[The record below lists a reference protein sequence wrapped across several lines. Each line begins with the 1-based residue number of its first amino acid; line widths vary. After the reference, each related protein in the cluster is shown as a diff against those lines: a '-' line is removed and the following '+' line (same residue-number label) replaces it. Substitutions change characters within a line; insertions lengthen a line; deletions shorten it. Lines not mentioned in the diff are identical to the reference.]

1 MNRQKKL
8 VVLIGVLVVLCA
20 VIAIVSG
27 VQKHIDTISTVDE
40 EIYATAESALTDVS
54 WTKDGSTLH
63 FVKEN
68 DTWQDA
74 SDADFPI
81 DQDKMSDFLDHFESV
96 HASFIIENVEDY
108 GQYGLDNPSCT
119 ITFTSA
125 DGTTTLQMGDYSTM
139 DEKRYLTLG
148 DGTVYLVDDDPEQY
162 IASDRDDLMRQ
173 DTIPDYDT
181 LDSIVA
187 TGESA
192 FTVEHHPDEDLT
204 YTDAYEYY
212 LNDDGSYKALS
223 TSKVEDFM
231 TTLKN
236 LDRTDYKTYTAD
248 DSVLSDY
255 GLDAPAVTFTVSYTT
270 EDKEQGSFSLA
281 FGKKGDNCYM
291 RMDDSPII
299 YAVDSD
305 TYTNDIADTGY
316 DTLRPDEV
324 LKLNWDDVKSIDFT
338 IDGTTYTVEKKGD
351 TYKIGDDVVEFD
363 DVQSAVDG
371 LKVNEFN
378 TETPAKKEE
387 ASLTVHLDNDSFPQ
401 LTVAM
406 YQYDGDNC
414 LVQLDGTTLGYVFR
428 SLVVDL
434 TEAVN
439 AITLGLDS

>member
-108 GQYGLDNPSCT
+108 GQYGLDNPTCT

-162 IASDRDDLMRQ
+162 NRLRPGR
-173 DTIPDYDT
+173 PD
-181 LDSIVA
+181 A
-187 TGESA
+187 PG
-192 FTVEHHPDEDLT
+192 HHPRLRHAGFHRGHRGERLH
-204 YTDAYEYY
+204 
-212 LNDDGSYKALS
+212 G
-223 TSKVEDFM
+223 
-231 TTLKN
+231 
-236 LDRTDYKTYTAD
+236 
-248 DSVLSDY
+248 
-255 GLDAPAVTFTVSYTT
+255 GAPP
-270 EDKEQGSFSLA
+270 
-281 FGKKGDNCYM
+281 
-291 RMDDSPII
+291 R
-299 YAVDSD
+299 
-305 TYTNDIADTGY
+305 
-316 DTLRPDEV
+316 
-324 LKLNWDDVKSIDFT
+324 
-338 IDGTTYTVEKKGD
+338 
-351 TYKIGDDVVEFD
+351 
-363 DVQSAVDG
+363 
-371 LKVNEFN
+371 
-378 TETPAKKEE
+378 
-387 ASLTVHLDNDSFPQ
+387 
-401 LTVAM
+401 
-406 YQYDGDNC
+406 
-414 LVQLDGTTLGYVFR
+414 
-428 SLVVDL
+428 
-434 TEAVN
+434 
-439 AITLGLDS
+439 

>member
-8 VVLIGVLVVLCA
+8 AVLVGVLVALCA
-20 VIAIVSG
+20 IIAIVSG
-27 VQKHIDTISTVDE
+27 VQKHMDTISTVDE
-40 EIYATAESALTDVS
+40 EIFATAESALTEVS
-54 WTKDGSTLH
+54 WTKDGSSLRFT
-63 FVKEN
+63 KED

-96 HASFIIENVEDY
+96 HASFIIEDVEDF

-125 DGTTTLQMGDYSTM
+125 DGDTTIQMGDYSTM

-148 DGTVYLVDDDPEQY
+148 DGTVYLVDDDLEQY
-162 IASDRDDLMRQ
+162 IATDRDDLMRQ
-173 DTIPDYDT
+173 DTVPDYDT
-181 LDSIVA
+181 LDGIVA
-187 TGESA
+187 TGETA

-212 LNDDGSYKALS
+212 LSDNGSYKALS
-223 TSKVEDFM
+223 TAKVEDFM
-231 TTLKN
+231 TTLKD
-236 LDRTDYKTYTAD
+236 LDRTDYATYTAD
-248 DSVLSDY
+248 DSSLADY
-255 GLDAPAVTFTVSYTT
+255 GLDAPAVTFTVTT
-270 EDKEQGSFSLA
+270 TADEEQSTFALA

-299 YAVDSD
+299 YKVDAD
-305 TYTNDIADTGY
+305 TYSDSIAAAGY

-324 LKLNWDDVKSIDFT
+324 LSLNWDDVESIDFT
-338 IDGTTYTVEKKGD
+338 VDDATYTVEKKGD

-363 DVQSAVDG
+363 DVKDAVDA
-371 LKVNEFN
+371 LQVNTFN
-378 TETPAKKEE
+378 SESPAKKQET
-387 ASLTVHLDNDSFPQ
+387 AFTVHLDNDAYPT
-401 LTVAM
+401 LAVTI

-414 LVQLDGTTLGYVFR
+414 LVQLDGTTLGLVSR

-439 AITLGLDS
+439 AITLGLS

>member
-108 GQYGLDNPSCT
+108 GQYGLDNPTCT

-192 FTVEHHPDEDLT
+192 FTVEH
-204 YTDAYEYY
+204 
-212 LNDDGSYKALS
+212 
-223 TSKVEDFM
+223 
-231 TTLKN
+231 TT
-236 LDRTDYKTYTAD
+236 
-248 DSVLSDY
+248 
-255 GLDAPAVTFTVSYTT
+255 P
-270 EDKEQGSFSLA
+270 
-281 FGKKGDNCYM
+281 M
-291 RMDDSPII
+291 RS
-299 YAVDSD
+299 
-305 TYTNDIADTGY
+305 
-316 DTLRPDEV
+316 
-324 LKLNWDDVKSIDFT
+324 
-338 IDGTTYTVEKKGD
+338 
-351 TYKIGDDVVEFD
+351 
-363 DVQSAVDG
+363 
-371 LKVNEFN
+371 
-378 TETPAKKEE
+378 
-387 ASLTVHLDNDSFPQ
+387 
-401 LTVAM
+401 
-406 YQYDGDNC
+406 
-414 LVQLDGTTLGYVFR
+414 
-428 SLVVDL
+428 
-434 TEAVN
+434 
-439 AITLGLDS
+439 

>member
-8 VVLIGVLVVLCA
+8 AVLVGVLVALCA
-20 VIAIVSG
+20 IIAIVSG
-27 VQKHIDTISTVDE
+27 VQKHMDTISTVDE
-40 EIYATAESALTDVS
+40 EIFATAESALTEVS
-54 WTKDGSTLH
+54 WTKDGSSLRFT
-63 FVKEN
+63 KED

-96 HASFIIENVEDY
+96 HASFIIEDVEDF

-125 DGTTTLQMGDYSTM
+125 DGDTTIQMGDYSTM

-148 DGTVYLVDDDPEQY
+148 DGTVYLVDDDLEQY
-162 IASDRDDLMRQ
+162 IATDRDDLMRQ
-173 DTIPDYDT
+173 DTVPDYDT
-181 LDSIVA
+181 LDGIVA
-187 TGESA
+187 TGETA

-212 LNDDGSYKALS
+212 LSDNGSYKALS
-223 TSKVEDFM
+223 TAKVEDFM
-231 TTLKN
+231 TTLKD
-236 LDRTDYKTYTAD
+236 LDRTDYATYTAD
-248 DSVLSDY
+248 DSSLADY
-255 GLDAPAVTFTVSYTT
+255 GLDAPAVTFTVTT
-270 EDKEQGSFSLA
+270 TADEEQSTFALA
-281 FGKKGDNCYM
+281 FGKKGDSCYM

-299 YAVDSD
+299 YKVDAD
-305 TYTNDIADTGY
+305 TYSDSIAAAGY

-324 LKLNWDDVKSIDFT
+324 LSLNWDDVQSIDFT
-338 IDGTTYTVEKKGD
+338 VDDVTYTVEKKGD

-363 DVQSAVDG
+363 DVKSAVDA
-371 LKVNEFN
+371 LQVNTFN
-378 TETPAKKEE
+378 SESPAKKQET
-387 ASLTVHLDNDSFPQ
+387 AFTVHLDNDAYPT
-401 LTVAM
+401 LAVTI

-414 LVQLDGTTLGYVFR
+414 LVQLDGTTLGLVSR

-439 AITLGLDS
+439 AITLGLS

>member
-173 DTIPDYDT
+173 DTIPD
-181 LDSIVA
+181 
-187 TGESA
+187 
-192 FTVEHHPDEDLT
+192 
-204 YTDAYEYY
+204 
-212 LNDDGSYKALS
+212 
-223 TSKVEDFM
+223 
-231 TTLKN
+231 
-236 LDRTDYKTYTAD
+236 
-248 DSVLSDY
+248 
-255 GLDAPAVTFTVSYTT
+255 
-270 EDKEQGSFSLA
+270 
-281 FGKKGDNCYM
+281 
-291 RMDDSPII
+291 
-299 YAVDSD
+299 
-305 TYTNDIADTGY
+305 
-316 DTLRPDEV
+316 
-324 LKLNWDDVKSIDFT
+324 
-338 IDGTTYTVEKKGD
+338 
-351 TYKIGDDVVEFD
+351 
-363 DVQSAVDG
+363 
-371 LKVNEFN
+371 
-378 TETPAKKEE
+378 
-387 ASLTVHLDNDSFPQ
+387 
-401 LTVAM
+401 
-406 YQYDGDNC
+406 
-414 LVQLDGTTLGYVFR
+414 
-428 SLVVDL
+428 
-434 TEAVN
+434 
-439 AITLGLDS
+439 

>member
-8 VVLIGVLVVLCA
+8 AVLIGVLVALCA
-20 VIAIVSG
+20 IIAIVSG
-27 VQKHIDTISTVDE
+27 VQKHMDTISTVDE
-40 EIYATAESALTDVS
+40 EIYATSESALTAVS
-54 WTKDGSTLH
+54 WTKDGKSLSFT
-63 FVKEN
+63 KAD

-74 SDADFPI
+74 SDAEFPI
-81 DQDKMSDFLDHFESV
+81 DQDKMSDFLEHFESV
-96 HASFIIENVEDY
+96 HASFIIEDVEDF

-125 DGTTTLQMGDYSTM
+125 DGETTIQMGDYSTM

-162 IASDRDDLMRQ
+162 VASDRDDLMRQ
-173 DTIPDYDT
+173 DNVPDYDT

-187 TGESA
+187 TGETA
-192 FTVEHHPDEDLT
+192 FTVEYHPDEDLT
-204 YTDAYEYY
+204 YTDAYDYY
-212 LNDDGSYKALS
+212 LNDNGSYRALS
-223 TSKVEDFM
+223 TTKVEDFM
-231 TTLKN
+231 TTLKD

-248 DSVLSDY
+248 DSVLADY
-255 GLDAPAVTFTVSYTT
+255 GLDAPTVTFTVTCTT
-270 EDKEQGSFSLA
+270 DEEQSSFTLA
-281 FGKKGDNCYM
+281 FGKKGNNCYM

-305 TYTNDIADTGY
+305 TYTDSIAAAGY

-324 LKLNWDDVKSIDFT
+324 LSLNWDDVESIDFT
-338 IDGTTYTVEKKGD
+338 VDDTTYTVKKNGD

-363 DVQSAVDG
+363 DVKDAVDG
-371 LKVNEFN
+371 LKVNTFN
-378 TETPAKKEE
+378 SESPSKKEE
-387 ASLTVHLDNDSFPQ
+387 TTFTVHLKNDDFPT
-401 LTVAM
+401 LTVTA

-414 LVQLDGTTLGYVFR
+414 LVQLDGTTLGLVSR

-439 AITLGLDS
+439 AITLGLDA